1 MHSCADVKMLTT
13 VFTLGHSRHSEAH
26 FLSLLRAHG
35 VEQLADVRSHP
46 RSKWAPQFDA
56 ASLAQLLAAHGVHY
70 VSLGQQL
77 GGRPVGRQ
85 FYRSDDSV
93 DYALRSNAADF
104 VEGISQ
110 LVSIAQ
116 HPTVILCAEEDPS
129 HCHRRRLVA
138 PALVARGVRV
148 AHVRGDGRVEA
159 ELPPAPV
166 QLGLF

>member
-1 MHSCADVKMLTT
+1 MELSTT
-13 VFTLGHSRHSEAH
+13 VLTMGHSRHSAAH
-26 FLSLLRAHG
+26 FLSLLQMHG

-56 ASLAQLLAAHGVHY
+56 ADLAQLLTAHGVHY

-77 GGRPVGRQ
+77 GGRPADRR
-85 FYRSDDSV
+85 FYRPDDSV
-93 DYALRSNAADF
+93 DYALRSEATDF
-104 VEGISQ
+104 KDGISQ

-116 HPTVILCAEEDPS
+116 HRLTVILCAEEDPS
-129 HCHRRRLVA
+129 HCHRRRLVT
-138 PALVARGVRV
+138 PALAARGVRV

-159 ELPPAPV
+159 EAPAQPV